1 MPKPG
6 ETHKSLL
13 NNKLLLFLVDDEA
26 ENSCL
31 KTGNIIAPAVF
42 LDIN

>member
-1 MPKPG
+1 MPKPRKI
-6 ETHKSLL
+6 HKLLL
-13 NNKLLLFLVDDEA
+13 NNKLLLLLVDDEA

-31 KTGNIIAPAVF
+31 KTGNIIAPAAF